1 MRSLSAREKILVYVL
16 ASVGI
21 GALIYTFIISP
32 LLAPSANDNT
42 SSVSG
47 MERVVR
53 MERLADEYKKTR
65 QEKIRL
71 QSLLENKAESTTTL
85 IQQWAVSS
93 GIEKNLGT
101 STRAESLIKDKY
113 QRITI
118 EQKIE
123 GVAFQSLIKFVNEIE
138 NSNGLI
144 RLNYLRIRKALKG
157 TDTYD
162 VTLKID
168 TYTSK
173 K

>member
-1 MRSLSAREKILVYVL
+1 MRSLSAREKILLYVL
-16 ASVGI
+16 GSVGI

-32 LLAPSANDNT
+32 LLAPSADKAGST
-42 SSVSG
+42 GSG
-47 MERVVR
+47 MERVAK
-53 MERLADEYKKTR
+53 MERLSDEYKKTR
-65 QEKIRL
+65 QEKVRL
-71 QSLLENKAESTTTL
+71 QSLLESKGESTTTM

-101 STRAESLIKDKY
+101 STRAESVIKDKY

-118 EQKIE
+118 DQKIE
-123 GVAFQSLIKFVNEIE
+123 GVAFQSLMKFVNEIE

-144 RLNYLRIRKALKG
+144 RLQYIRIRKALKG